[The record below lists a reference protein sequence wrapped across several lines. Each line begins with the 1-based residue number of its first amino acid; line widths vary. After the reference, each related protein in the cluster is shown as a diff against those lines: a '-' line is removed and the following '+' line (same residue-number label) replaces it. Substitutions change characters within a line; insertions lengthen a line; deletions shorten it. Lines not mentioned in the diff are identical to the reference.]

1 MEGIRN
7 TYTRRVWDSFEHLRL
22 FLDIVDQNSI
32 SRGAERNG
40 ITQSAASQQLQEL
53 EKTLGVTLLDRATR
67 PFVLTPA
74 GELYAAMSRDVLA
87 RHQAFASAL
96 DDLRGGLHR
105 DVRGTV
111 RVAAIYSVGLS
122 GMSRLQVEF
131 AKRYP
136 AATLDIEYLHP
147 DKVYEALRSDHA
159 EIGLVSFPSRA
170 RDLVVAT
177 WMDEPM
183 VVAVA
188 PQHPL
193 AGKRKVRPRDLAGYD
208 FVSFDAELP
217 IRRHIDRFLRQ
228 HGATVKLTMAFDNI
242 PMVKEAIAL
251 GTHVSILPER
261 LMEDDIRQGRLCA
274 IPMTVP
280 LKRPLGIVRRK
291 GRQLSPAAERF
302 VALLTATA

>member
-1 MEGIRN
+1 
-7 TYTRRVWDSFEHLRL
+7 VWDSFEHLRL
-22 FLDIVDQNSI
+22 FLDIVDLNSI
-32 SRGAERNG
+32 SRGAARHG
-40 ITQSAASQQLQEL
+40 ITQSAASQHLQEL
-53 EKTLGVTLLDRATR
+53 EKSLGVSLLDRATR

-74 GELYAAMSRDVLA
+74 GEAYVAMSRDVLA
-87 RHQAFASAL
+87 RHQVFASEL
-96 DDLRGGLHR
+96 GELQG

-122 GMSRLQVEF
+122 GMSRLQAEF
-131 AKRYP
+131 TKRYP
-136 AATLDIEYLHP
+136 KATLEIEYLHP
-147 DKVYEALRSDHA
+147 DKVYEALRNDHA
-159 EIGLVSFPSRA
+159 EIGLVSYPERA
-170 RDLVVAT
+170 RDLVVAS
-177 WMDEPM
+177 WMVEPM

-188 PQHPL
+188 PRHPL
-193 AGKRKVRPRDLAGYD
+193 ASKKKVRPRDLAGYD

-228 HGATVKLTMAFDNI
+228 QHAAVKLAMHFDNI

-291 GRQLSPAAERF
+291 GRQLGPAAERF
-302 VALLTATA
+302 MALLAAN

>member
-1 MEGIRN
+1 M
-7 TYTRRVWDSFEHLRL
+7 WDSFEHLRL
-22 FLDIVDQNSI
+22 FLDIVDLNSI
-32 SRGAERNG
+32 SRGAARHG
-40 ITQSAASQQLQEL
+40 VTQSAASQHLREL
-53 EKTLGVTLLDRATR
+53 EKAIGVTLLDRATR

-87 RHQAFASAL
+87 RHQAFASEL
-96 DDLRGGLHR
+96 DQLRGGLHG

-122 GMSRLQVEF
+122 GMSRLQAEF
-131 AKRYP
+131 STRFP
-136 AATLDIEYLHP
+136 RATLEMEYLHP

-159 EIGLVSFPSRA
+159 EIGLVSYPERA
-170 RDLVVAT
+170 RDLVVT
-177 WMDEPM
+177 SWMDERM

-193 AGKRKVRPRDLAGYD
+193 ASKKKVRPRDLAGYD

-217 IRRHIDRFLRQ
+217 IRRHIDRFLRR
-228 HGATVKLTMAFDNI
+228 HGTAVKPTMAFDNI

-261 LMEDDIRQGRLCA
+261 LMEEDIRQGRLCA

-291 GRQLSPAAERF
+291 GRQLGPAAERF
-302 VALLTATA
+302 VVLLTATA